1 MARTRD
7 KAASHERIIR
17 KAAAQVRRDGADRV
31 SVASLM
37 QEAGLTHGGFYRH
50 FASREALIDEAITS
64 ALKPDDTLLDRSEAN
79 GDDPLTA
86 YIDVYLSA
94 VHRDTPESGCG
105 VAALAGDVARGSAA
119 NKAAYARRAEA
130 NIESLAETIPGKADP
145 DETRR
150 EAIIALSTMVGA
162 LVISRAAA
170 GSGISDEILD
180 TARNDLIDRYSPSTA
195 SPVATPERP
204 RSALHGNG
212 ESVCPAADPE
222 DLSARGGR
230 GGPPN
235 P

>member
-37 QEAGLTHGGFYRH
+37 QDAGLTHGGFYRH

-64 ALKPDDTLLDRSEAN
+64 ALKPDGTLLDGSEEN
-79 GDDPLTA
+79 RDDPLTA

-94 VHRDTPESGCG
+94 RHRDTPEAGCG

-119 NKAAYARRAEA
+119 NKAAYAHRVEA
-130 NIESLAETIPGKADP
+130 NIESLAETIPGEADP

-150 EAIIALSTMVGA
+150 EAIIALSAMVGV
-162 LVISRAAA
+162 LVMSRATA
-170 GSGISDEILD
+170 GSDISDEILD
-180 TARNDLIDRYSPSTA
+180 TVRNDLIDRYSPGRHPA
-195 SPVATPERP
+195 SGHT
-204 RSALHGNG
+204 
-212 ESVCPAADPE
+212 
-222 DLSARGGR
+222 
-230 GGPPN
+230 
-235 P
+235 